1 MMDWI
6 TGLFGSMTDALGTL
20 GTVGA
25 IAAFVI
31 VVGQWAFGKETRA
44 AFRELVESITNVF
57 TNIPRRWQSER
68 DRMQVVKQRLLDLG
82 TDKAND
88 ALVVK
93 EFSEWGLSTS
103 RVIAGIVEDVLN
115 VVIKAAVFVT
125 PPALAFYRR
134 FILPKKRK

>member
-1 MMDWI
+1 MDWI
-6 TGLFGSMTDALGTL
+6 TGIFGSLTDALGSL

-25 IAAFVI
+25 IAAFAI

-68 DRMQVVKQRLLDLG
+68 ERMRVVKQRLLDLG

-88 ALVVK
+88 AVVVK
-93 EFSEWGLSTS
+93 EFSEWGLSMS

-115 VVIKAAVFVT
+115 VVIKTAVFVT